1 MRLGVELYGVQ
12 IGTLTGGAQDFDF
25 APSPQGIERFGVNST
40 VLSVAIPFTPTPR
53 RDRALRRRNWF
64 AEILPE
70 GDQYD
75 YMLAAAGLRDGDTP
89 GFLARYGRD
98 VAGALQIWDLDD
110 PTEPKAPGL
119 RPLTDADV
127 RALLEDPIATP
138 LANAPQAG
146 RSSIG
151 GVQPKIVLVKTP
163 TGWAQAL
170 GGYPTTH
177 ILKPQL
183 DGKRATIIFDE
194 EYGARIAHRI
204 GLADRPPVIVDFDGH
219 AALVIE
225 RYDRNGVARI
235 HQEDFNQVLGA
246 SRNEKYQEIG
256 GVVTLKRIAR
266 VLTQYTSSSEL
277 RTLARM
283 LVLAVAI
290 GNLDM
295 HAKNISLLHPLD
307 AEVRLAPAYDIVPQA
322 HTSSDGRLAL
332 SVNRK
337 YRLADVTVEDIVAEI
352 RSWGLRDPAPLVR
365 DTLTEIL
372 AAVLDEHPHDRAYP
386 ALQDEITAFVRNLI
400 AGRPAKTS
408 GSMPS
413 RAE

>member
-1 MRLGVELYGVQ
+1 MRLTVELYGTR
-12 IGTLTGGAQDFDF
+12 IGTLAGSTQDFDF
-25 APSPQGIERFGVNST
+25 VPSPQGIERFGVNST
-40 VLSVAIPFTPTPR
+40 MLSVAIPFTPTPR

-89 GFLARYGRD
+89 GFLAHYGRD
-98 VAGALQIWDLDD
+98 VAGALQIWDPDD
-110 PTEPKAPGL
+110 PTEPRTPGL

-138 LANAPQAG
+138 LANAPQSG

-151 GVQPKIVLVKTP
+151 GVQPKIVVVKTA

-194 EYGARIAHRI
+194 EYGSRIAHRI
-204 GLADRPPVIVDFDGH
+204 GLTDHPPVIANFDGH
-219 AALVIE
+219 TALVIE
-225 RYDRNGVARI
+225 RYDRDGVARI
-235 HQEDFNQVLGA
+235 HQEDFNQALGA

-256 GVVTLKRIAR
+256 GVVTLKRIAGA
-266 VLTQYTSSSEL
+266 LTRYTSSSEL

-283 LVLAVAI
+283 LVLAVGI
-290 GNLDM
+290 GNLDL
-295 HAKNISLLHPLD
+295 HAKNISLLHPVD
-307 AEVRLAPAYDIVPQA
+307 AEVQLAPAYDIVPQA

-332 SVNRK
+332 SVNRR
-337 YRLADVTVEDIVAEI
+337 YRLADVTAEDIIAEI
-352 RSWGLRDPAPLVR
+352 RSWGLRNPTPLVR
-365 DTLTEIL
+365 ETLAEIL
-372 AAVLDEHPHDRAYP
+372 EAVTNEHPQDRAYP
-386 ALQDEITAFVRNLI
+386 ALQEEITAFVRNLI
-400 AGRPAKTS
+400 AGRPAKASSQTP
-408 GSMPS
+408 PS
-413 RAE
+413 VK